1 MIDERDFFLHFN
13 EFKKYVKNAEPIT
26 ILKDIEFQKFF
37 KAFVDRQEKRHIDK
51 FKDFIGFLLNNG
63 YRGWV
68 YVMVDNHIAHKISFR
83 NGGVLSDRDLFF
95 IDVCQNSEYEIVNT
109 YELCSYPSQQVYE
122 IRWKPRTKKNGAD

>member
-13 EFKKYVKNAEPIT
+13 EFKKYVADAEPIT

-37 KAFVDRQEKRHIDK
+37 KAFVDRQTKRHINK
-51 FKDFIGFLLNNG
+51 FKDFIEYLLNNG

-68 YVMVDNHIAHKISFR
+68 YVMVDNHIAHQISFR
-83 NGGVLSDRDLFF
+83 SGMLSDGDLFF
-95 IDVCQNSEYEIVNT
+95 IDVCQNNEYEIVNT

-122 IRWKPRTKKNGAD
+122 IRWKNSVAE

>member
-13 EFKKYVKNAEPIT
+13 EFKKYVADAEPIT

-63 YRGWV
+63 YHGWV
-68 YVMVDNHIAHKISFR
+68 YVMVDNHIAYQISFR
-83 NGGVLSDRDLFF
+83 SGMLSDSDLFF
-95 IDVCQNSEYEIVNT
+95 IDVCQNNEYEVVNT

-122 IRWKPRTKKNGAD
+122 IRWKQEDGTD